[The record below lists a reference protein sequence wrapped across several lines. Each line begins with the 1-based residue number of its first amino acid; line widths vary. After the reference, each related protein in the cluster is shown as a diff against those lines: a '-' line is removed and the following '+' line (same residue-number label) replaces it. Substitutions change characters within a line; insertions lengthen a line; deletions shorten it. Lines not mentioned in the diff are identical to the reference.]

1 MKRLIALLLV
11 ALLLCLPAC
20 SEPDRTVTLTDAYTV
35 VCPED
40 ADTNITQAALTL
52 QTFLKEKC
60 GIAVDTASGKS
71 EKAICLALSDKLA
84 DGQYRMRIDGNSI
97 VIEAKTSDA
106 LFLGM
111 RKIRTALYNTFVLG
125 QKTPTAP
132 VITAELCASLSGTVN
147 MAEAPFSVLTQN
159 MKNSD
164 MDDGGTIEERS
175 LRFDKLIAEF
185 QPDVINTQESNNKK
199 WQAVYE
205 TMLFDVYD
213 RYPAEGELSTRPNT
227 ILYRRDRFELQDA
240 GTFYLSDTPDVPS
253 SLPETKHVRMCT
265 WVLLK
270 DRITGDTVMVCN
282 THIDNSADELRVMQT
297 KILME
302 QLKDEIA
309 EYPLCVTGD
318 FNANYLSDIYLA
330 AAEVLND
337 PHLNKDINFSEYA
350 YTWSS
355 VNKGYQRRVDFCF
368 HNDLLKPVYYRILTD
383 GYGGVISDHYSILT
397 EFIS

>member
-1 MKRLIALLLV
+1 
-11 ALLLCLPAC
+11 
-20 SEPDRTVTLTDAYTV
+20 
-35 VCPED
+35 
-40 ADTNITQAALTL
+40 
-52 QTFLKEKC
+52 
-60 GIAVDTASGKS
+60 
-71 EKAICLALSDKLA
+71 
-84 DGQYRMRIDGNSI
+84 MRIDGESI

-106 LFLGM
+106 LLLGM
-111 RKIRTALYNTFVLG
+111 RKIRTALYNTFVLE
-125 QKTPTAP
+125 QETPAAP
-132 VITAELCASLSGTVN
+132 VITTALCASLSGTVN

-159 MKNSD
+159 IKNSD
-164 MDDGGTIEERS
+164 MDDGGTIEERAI
-175 LRFDKLIAEF
+175 RFDKLIAEF

-199 WQAVYE
+199 WQAAYE

-213 RYPAEGELSTRPNT
+213 RYPANGELSTRPNT

-270 DRITGDTVMVCN
+270 DRITGDTVIVCN
-282 THIDNSADELRVMQT
+282 THIDNSADEVRVRQT
-297 KILME
+297 KILVE

-318 FNANYLSDIYLA
+318 FNGNYLSDIYLA
-330 AAEVLND
+330 AAEALND

-350 YTWSS
+350 YTWNT
-355 VNKGYQRRVDFCF
+355 VNKSYQRRIDFCF

-383 GYGGVISDHYSILT
+383 GYGGVISDHYGVLT
-397 EFIS
+397 EFTS

>member
-1 MKRLIALLLV
+1 MKRFISLLLA

-20 SEPDRTVTLTDAYTV
+20 SEQDRTVTLTDAYTV
-35 VCPED
+35 ICPED
-40 ADTNITQAALTL
+40 ADTNITQAALIL

-60 GIAVDTASGKS
+60 GIAVDTTSVKS
-71 EKAICLALSDKLA
+71 KEAICLTLSDKLA
-84 DGQYRMRIDGNSI
+84 DGQYRMRLDGKSI

-106 LFLGM
+106 LLLGM
-111 RKIRTALYNTFVLG
+111 RKIRTALYNTFVLE
-125 QKTPTAP
+125 QETPAAP
-132 VITAELCASLSGTVN
+132 VITTELCASLSGTIN

-159 MKNSD
+159 IKNSD

-185 QPDVINTQESNNKK
+185 QPDVINTQESNNEK
-199 WQAVYE
+199 WQTFYE
-205 TMLFDVYD
+205 TMLSDVYD
-213 RYPAEGELSTRPNT
+213 RYPAEGALSTRPNT

-253 SLPETKHVRMCT
+253 SLPEAKHVRMCT

-282 THIDNSADELRVMQT
+282 THIDNSADEVRVRQT
-297 KILME
+297 KILVE

-318 FNANYLSDIYLA
+318 FNGNYLSDIYLA
-330 AAEVLND
+330 AAEALND

-350 YTWSS
+350 YTWNT
-355 VNKGYQRRVDFCF
+355 VNKSYQRRLDFCF

-383 GYGGVISDHYSILT
+383 GYGGVISDHYGVLT
-397 EFIS
+397 EFTS